1 MNQLSPLPGTPNT
14 HICSHRILKVMRK
27 YNTNAP
33 VQEYLGR
40 RFQEK
45 NISNFLLG
53 EKVSVQSMKIYT
65 CDTLVLTVGNV
76 LNN

>member
-1 MNQLSPLPGTPNT
+1 
-14 HICSHRILKVMRK
+14 MRK

-45 NISNFLLG
+45 KISNFLLG